1 MIDEKIL
8 DEIFPVPELAD
19 LRDAKVAELK
29 EAGFAITNFNSGGVF
44 YFLLMIVLQM
54 YIEIIEFF
62 RSVLNNMFVSH
73 AKGVWLKLKAGDFS
87 KKQKAAL
94 KTHGDVTVSR
104 TSAGEAITIE
114 KGHVFKTAKDI
125 NGDTLR
131 YFVTEDTVLQ
141 KDVLSTKVPVE
152 AEIAGAKYN
161 VAAGKIT
168 QSLTNIDGIDA
179 ITNASGWIS
188 LEGSD
193 EEDLEN
199 LRDRLLNAWSEL
211 ATNSTAAKY
220 KSICEAVDGVLFVR
234 VNDQHPR
241 GQGTIDIVVT
251 SSTGSATDAL
261 LALVSTAASKIKG
274 PYDDVLVKSST
285 TTTLEIAVVVTIATG
300 ISTDGLADRVEAT
313 VRATMAISKDRPLNV
328 LNHADL
334 IYAVKR
340 DVSVINNVKVTAPAA
355 DTILDTE
362 HVIIP
367 GTVTVTIVEE

>member
-1 MIDEKIL
+1 VIDKKIL
-8 DEIFPVPELAD
+8 DEIFPVPELTN
-19 LRDAKVAELK
+19 LRDTKIAELK
-29 EAGFAITNFNSGGVF
+29 NAGFAITNFNSGGVF
-44 YFLLMIVLQM
+44 YFLLMIVLQI

-73 AKGVWLKLKAGDFS
+73 ATGIWLKLKAADFS

-94 KTHGDVTVSR
+94 KTQGNVTVSR
-104 TSAGEAITIE
+104 TAAGEAITIE
-114 KGHVFKTAKDI
+114 KGHVFKTEKDI

-131 YFVTEDTVLQ
+131 YFVTNDTVLQ
-141 KDVLSTKVPVE
+141 KDVLSTTVPVE
-152 AEIAGAKYN
+152 AEIAGGKYN

-168 QSLTNIDGIDA
+168 QSLTNMDGIDA
-179 ITNASGWIS
+179 VTNTSGWITR
-188 LEGSD
+188 EGCD
-193 EEDLEN
+193 DEDLES
-199 LRDRLLNAWSEL
+199 LRDRILNAWSEL
-211 ATNSTAAKY
+211 ATTSTAAKY
-220 KSICEAVDGVLFVR
+220 KSVCEAVDGVLFVR

-261 LALVSTAASKIKG
+261 LELVNTAASKIKG

-285 TTTLEIAVVVTIATG
+285 TTTLAIDIIVTIATG
-300 ISTDGLADRVEAT
+300 VSTDGLSDRVEAT

-340 DVSVINNVKVTAPAA
+340 DISVINNVKVTAPAEDA
-355 DTILDTE
+355 VLGTDY
-362 HVIIP
+362 VIIP
-367 GTVTVTIVEE
+367 GTVTVTITEE